1 MLRFIDLEDEGYSP
15 DQVAGLNLR
24 GLYQQADK
32 ALGGWLPG
40 GGTGNPLS
48 NPVRQATQAI
58 KNAPRQAAEAVRD
71 QVIVPAID
79 KGIESGVLPV
89 KEAMFTRYLTNTDK
103 PLTVYPEKGKQAITD
118 ALDDL
123 AVSST
128 KEKVDKIYAETN
140 PTFKAF
146 LSVAE
151 QVYSLQNALQ
161 YRAESGQ
168 GTPSEKELEA
178 LRKLEKKLE
187 KLSKKAGIRNM
198 LEAIDPKPKI
208 SKEERLK
215 IIEQYGLAD
224 RSNMSVAHREA
235 YSKHLPDDV
244 KLTLGR
250 FTIEDG
256 RIQDRYKFDALEQG
270 RSNTYGDKRN
280 VYPDAYGG
288 GETASDL
295 IELALKLGLI
305 TPQSGYD
312 INIPLE

>member
-48 NPVRQATQAI
+48 NPVRQA
-58 KNAPRQAAEAVRD
+58 AEAVRD
-71 QVIVPAID
+71 QAIVPAID
-79 KGIESGVLPV
+79 KGIESGVLPA
-89 KEAMFTRYLTNTDK
+89 KEAMFARYLTNTDK
-103 PLTVYPEKGKQAITD
+103 PLTVYPEEGKQAITD

-146 LSVAE
+146 LGTAE
-151 QVYSLQNALQ
+151 QVYALQ
-161 YRAESGQ
+161 TAFRDRAEAGK
-168 GTPSEKELEA
+168 GPPSEKELET

-187 KLSKKAGIRNM
+187 KLSKKAGVKNV

-215 IIEQYGLAD
+215 LIDQYELAD

-244 KLTLGR
+244 KLTLGS
-250 FTIEDG
+250 FTIEDD
-256 RIQDRYKFDALEQG
+256 RIRDRYKFDALEQG
-270 RSNTYGDKRN
+270 RSNMDGQN
-280 VYPDAYGG
+280 VYPDALGG

-312 INIPLE
+312 INIPLK